1 MGTDA
6 LRHLNR
12 LSAVRSDKNI
22 KFLTPAVYS
31 GGWCPMRVVCNICE
45 GIEGLSYLMVGM
57 PECTTHSRRI
67 NSGPVGEHGELRW
80 LYVLDEKEVIFGAR
94 KGIIDAL
101 RKMEAEGARAIM
113 MIATCVTDL
122 IGEDFDSIIAEMQP
136 QMKARLSYV
145 TMGQFKNFAAPI
157 GTWKTAEAMGAFMEK
172 RERMEKTANLM
183 FIEPWPQPNSPI
195 EYPLIV
201 GALEKKGIRLRR
213 MAAGATLDDY
223 LDAPSAALNVVT
235 SAYTQPLAAKMRDR
249 FGVPY
254 VGLHNAF
261 TVPEIDAA
269 YAVIEK
275 ELGISLAG
283 EFDGWREKAIEL
295 EERAARELK
304 GLKYV
309 MMTNVDMPVALA
321 RYLSEFGMEPILID
335 VQDFH
340 REDAG
345 YAKVL
350 KERGFDPRVCHI
362 MHRDHDVMIIRDLH
376 PDIAFGY
383 ISEPVEGLKVAEE
396 MGDFFGITGYERVVG
411 ILSRIFT
418 VLETGK
424 KGERLD
430 IYGPVP
436 V

>member
-1 MGTDA
+1 MGTEA

-45 GIEGLSYLMVGM
+45 EIEGMSYLMVGM

-67 NSGPVGEHGELRW
+67 NSGPVGPNGELYW

-94 KGIIDAL
+94 KGVIDAL
-101 RKMEAEGARAIM
+101 KKMDAEGARAIM

-136 QMKARLSYV
+136 RMKARLSYV

-157 GTWKTAEAMGAFMEK
+157 GTWKTAEAIGAFMEP
-172 RERMEKTANLM
+172 REKEPGSANLLFM
-183 FIEPWPQPNSPI
+183 EPWPNRDIPI
-195 EYPLIV
+195 EFPLIV
-201 GALEKKGIRLRR
+201 GTLEKKGVKLRNL
-213 MAAGATLDDY
+213 AAGATLDDFMA
-223 LDAPSAALNVVT
+223 APSAALNVVT
-235 SAYTQPLAAKMRDR
+235 TAYTQPLAARMEKR
-249 FGVPY
+249 FGIPY
-254 VGLHNAF
+254 VPLHNAF
-261 TVPEIDAA
+261 STAEVDAA
-269 YAVIEK
+269 YAMIEK
-275 ELGISLAG
+275 TLGISLAG
-283 EFDGWREKAIEL
+283 EFDGWRQKALEL
-295 EERAARELK
+295 EERARRELK
-304 GLKYV
+304 GIKYV
-309 MMTNVDMPVALA
+309 MMTGVDMPVALA
-321 RYLSEFGMEPILID
+321 KYLSGFGMEPLLMD

-340 REDAG
+340 QEDGG
-345 YAKVL
+345 YARVIR
-350 KERGFDPRVCHI
+350 ENGFDPPVCHI
-362 MHRDHDVMIIRDLH
+362 MHRDHDIQIIADLH
-376 PDIAFGY
+376 PDICFGY
-383 ISEPVEGLKVAEE
+383 ISEPVPGLKVAEE
-396 MGDFFGITGYERVVG
+396 MGDFFGITGYERTVG

-424 KGERLD
+424 MGERLD

>member
-1 MGTDA
+1 MAKDA
-6 LRHLNR
+6 LAHLSR

-45 GIEGLSYLMVGM
+45 EIEGLSYLMVGM

-80 LYVLDEKEVIFGAR
+80 LYVLDEKEVIFGCR
-94 KGIIDAL
+94 KGVIDAL
-101 RKMEAEGARAIM
+101 KKMDAAGARAIM

-136 QMKARLSYV
+136 QLRARLSYV

-157 GTWKTAEAMGAFMEK
+157 GTWKTAEAIGAFMEK
-172 RERMEKTANLM
+172 REKAEKTANIM
-183 FIEPWPQPNSPI
+183 FMEPWHQANSPI

-201 GALEKKGIRLRR
+201 GALERKGIRLRS
-213 MAAGATLDDY
+213 MAAGATLDDF
-223 LDAPSAALNVVT
+223 LEAPSAALNIVT
-235 SAYTQPLAAKMRDR
+235 TAYTQPLAARMRDK
-249 FGVPY
+249 FSVPY

-261 TVPEIDAA
+261 TVAEIDRA
-269 YAVIEK
+269 YAQIE
-275 ELGISLAG
+275 EILGISLAG
-283 EFDGWREKAIEL
+283 EFSAWRDKAIEL
-295 EERAARELK
+295 EGRAARELR

-309 MMTNVDMPVALA
+309 SMTNVDMPVALA
-321 RYLSEFGMEPILID
+321 RYLSEFGMEPLLLNVD
-335 VQDFH
+335 DFH
-340 REDAG
+340 QEDAG
-345 YAKVL
+345 YAKTL
-350 KERGFDPRVCHI
+350 TQRGYDPPVCHI
-362 MHRDHDVMIIRDLH
+362 MHRDHDILIIRDLH
-376 PDIAFGY
+376 PDIAFGF

-396 MGDFFGITGYERVVG
+396 MGDFFGITGYERSVG

-424 KGERLD
+424 KGERMD

>member
-1 MGTDA
+1 MAAGS
-6 LRHLNR
+6 LSHLTR

-31 GGWCPMRVVCNICE
+31 GGWCPMRIVCNICE
-45 GIEGLSYLMVGM
+45 EIEGISYLMVGM
-57 PECTTHSRRI
+57 PECTTHSRPI
-67 NSGPVGEHGELRW
+67 NSGPVGAHGELRW
-80 LYVLDEKEVIFGAR
+80 LYVLDEKEVIFGCR
-94 KGIIDAL
+94 KGVIDAL
-101 RKMEAEGARAIM
+101 RKMDAAGARAIM

-122 IGEDFDSIIAEMQP
+122 IGEDFDSIIAEIQP
-136 QMKARLSYV
+136 ELKAKLSYV
-145 TMGQFKNFAAPI
+145 TMGQFKNFGSPI
-157 GTWKTAEAMGAFMEK
+157 GTWKTAEAIGAYMEPRETIPGSVNILFME
-172 RERMEKTANLM
+172 
-183 FIEPWPQPNSPI
+183 PWHTRGQAI

-201 GALEKKGIRLRR
+201 GALEKRGVPLRSF
-213 MAAGATLDDY
+213 AAGATLDDF
-223 LDAPSAALNVVT
+223 LDAPSAALNLVT
-235 SAYTQPLAAKMRDR
+235 TSYTQPLAEQMRKR

-254 VGLHNAF
+254 VPLHNAF
-261 TVPEIDAA
+261 SVAQVDEA
-269 YAVIEK
+269 YAMIER
-275 ELGISLAG
+275 ELGVDLSE
-283 EFDGWREKAIEL
+283 EFRGWRDKAVEL
-295 EERAARELK
+295 EERARRELK
-304 GLKYV
+304 GLTFAC
-309 MMTNVDMPVALA
+309 MTGVDMPVAFA
-321 RYLSEFGMEPILID
+321 RYLSEFGMEPLLLD

-345 YAKVL
+345 YAKTI
-350 KERGFDPRVCHI
+350 KERGFDPPVCHI
-362 MHRDHDVMIIRDLH
+362 MYRDRDVLIIRDLH
-376 PDIAFGY
+376 PDICFGY

>member
-1 MGTDA
+1 MAQDA
-6 LRHLNR
+6 LHHLNR

-45 GIEGLSYLMVGM
+45 GIKGLSYLMVGM

-67 NSGPVGEHGELRW
+67 NSGPVGEHGELYW

-94 KGIIDAL
+94 KGVIDAL
-101 RKMEAEGARAIM
+101 KKMDAEGARAVM

-122 IGEDFDSIIAEMQP
+122 IGEDFDSIIAEMAP
-136 QMKARLSYV
+136 QLNAKLSYV

-157 GTWKTAEAMGAFMEK
+157 GTWKTAEALGAFMEP
-172 RERMEKTANLM
+172 RDRIEKTANLM
-183 FIEPWPQPNSPI
+183 FIEPWPQPNSVV

-201 GALEKKGIRLRR
+201 STLEKKGVRLRY
-213 MAAGATLDDY
+213 MDAGAKLDDF

-235 SAYTQPLAAKMRDR
+235 TAYTQPLAAKMRDR

-254 VGLHNAF
+254 VPLHNAF
-261 TVPEIDAA
+261 SVEQVDAA
-269 YAVIEK
+269 YKMIEDV
-275 ELGISLAG
+275 LGIDLSG
-283 EFDGWREKAIEL
+283 EFDGWRKKAVEL
-295 EERAARELK
+295 EDRARRELK
-304 GLKYV
+304 GIKYV
-309 MMTNVDMPVALA
+309 MMTGVDMPVALA
-321 RYLSEFGMEPILID
+321 AYLGGFGMEPMLID

-345 YAKVL
+345 YARKL
-350 KERGFDPRVCHI
+350 REYGFDPPVCHI
-362 MHRDHDVMIIRDLH
+362 MHRDHDILIIRDMH
-376 PDIAFGY
+376 PDICFGY
-383 ISEPVEGLKVAEE
+383 ISEPVEGLKVAEQ
-396 MGDFFGITGYERVVG
+396 MGDFFGITGYERTVG
-411 ILSRIFT
+411 ILSRIFN

-424 KGERLD
+424 MGERLD